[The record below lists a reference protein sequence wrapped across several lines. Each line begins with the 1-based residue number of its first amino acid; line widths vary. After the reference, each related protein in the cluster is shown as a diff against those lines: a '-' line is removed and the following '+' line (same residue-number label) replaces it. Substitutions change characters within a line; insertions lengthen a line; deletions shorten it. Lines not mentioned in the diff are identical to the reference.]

1 MPRFKIHH
9 VTKYTYE
16 APVRDSANQI
26 VLFPIQ
32 DEFQE
37 VLKQELLITG
47 DPYVEIYKDYYG
59 NEIGSF
65 MHAEP
70 HHELVIDSK
79 VELITKIKELP
90 SDEENLEGQ
99 WNYLQQIAHQ
109 PAFIDFLNQEHFK
122 ALQEVKNIADV

>member
-32 DEFQE
+32 DKYQD
-37 VLKQELLITG
+37 VLKQELSITG
-47 DPYVEIYKDYYG
+47 EPFVEIYKDYYG

-65 MHAEP
+65 MNADP
-70 HHELVIDSK
+70 HNELVIDSR
-79 VELITKIKELP
+79 VEVATRLKALP
-90 SDEENLEGQ
+90 EEKDHLSEQ
-99 WNYLQQIAHQ
+99 WNYLRQIAH
-109 PAFIDFLNQEHFK
+109 
-122 ALQEVKNIADV
+122 